1 MGMVN
6 IHLFFYH
13 FYFMEDN
20 PFGGASILDECKEV
34 SGADLLRSIRLRKEK
49 QLDINGDC
57 EEDDDESNVFCFN
70 I

>member
-1 MGMVN
+1 
-6 IHLFFYH
+6 
-13 FYFMEDN
+13 MEDN
-20 PFGGASILDECKEV
+20 PFGGTSILDECKEV